1 METGH
6 DTVATRLP
14 TRAASWPSD
23 AEILTALGPWMYER
37 RWYPLKDG
45 GAPTPESMTVIADV
59 ELAPHVRDLLIAV
72 TRLPSPA
79 VDGREDSAAASAPVL
94 VHVPLVLE
102 NADALASFALPG
114 EAAAAAGFILP
125 SPPPAGVI
133 TPAEAGRGVALVD
146 GARHPAFWA
155 AWAEGALRSG
165 NALNEADARAIL
177 ERSGAARVMTGEQ
190 SNTNVVMRAPAES
203 ETPDLVAKL
212 FRVLS
217 PGPNPDVEVS
227 RALAAHGWDRV
238 RRPVAW
244 STLSWVDPS
253 TGEEVHTHSAVATTF
268 IPEAHDGFELFCALA
283 AEDAAEKTIAEKASS
298 AAASGTGRSGTGR
311 SGTGRSGTGSDTPSG
326 EEVGS
331 ARHRATTLARDLG
344 ATTAQMHKIL
354 ALACGEHQ
362 PDSPA
367 RFVDT
372 LRQRAAWALEE
383 VPALHEQIPGLAG
396 KIAHVYARIDACD
409 VLEPATRIHG
419 DYHLGQVLREKI
431 AGEDAGSDS
440 DSGRW
445 FVLDFEG
452 EPLRPLAQR
461 LLPDQPLRDVAGML
475 RSFDYAAAVG
485 ASADSIAGSHT
496 ASDWLAAVRA
506 AFLEGYEAEL
516 NADLEGAS
524 ASRIHGNDA
533 LTPAE
538 RRRALLTALE
548 LDKALYEAVY
558 EARNRPDWLEIPLR
572 GVKTLVK

>member
-72 TRLPSPA
+72 TRPPSPA
-79 VDGREDSAAASAPVL
+79 ADGREDSAAASAPIL
-94 VHVPLVLE
+94 LHVPRALD

-114 EAAAAAGFILP
+114 EATAAAGFILP
-125 SPPPAGVI
+125 SPPPAGVT

-155 AWAEGALRSG
+155 AWAEGSLRSG

-283 AEDAAEKTIAEKASS
+283 AEDAAEKTIAEKAASV
-298 AAASGTGRSGTGR
+298 AASGSETSAPEHSGTEHLGAPPSSTGHSGTRRSGTGPDSSQEAER
-311 SGTGRSGTGSDTPSG
+311 S
-326 EEVGS
+326 S
-331 ARHRATTLARDLG
+331 ARRRAIALARDLG
-344 ATTAQMHKIL
+344 ATTAQMHRIL
-354 ALACGEHQ
+354 ALACGEHE

-409 VLEPATRIHG
+409 ALEPATRIHG

-461 LLPDQPLRDVAGML
+461 LLPDQPLRDVG
-475 RSFDYAAAVG
+475 
-485 ASADSIAGSHT
+485 
-496 ASDWLAAVRA
+496 
-506 AFLEGYEAEL
+506 
-516 NADLEGAS
+516 S
-524 ASRIHGNDA
+524 AS
-533 LTPAE
+533 T
-538 RRRALLTALE
+538 
-548 LDKALYEAVY
+548 
-558 EARNRPDWLEIPLR
+558 
-572 GVKTLVK
+572 